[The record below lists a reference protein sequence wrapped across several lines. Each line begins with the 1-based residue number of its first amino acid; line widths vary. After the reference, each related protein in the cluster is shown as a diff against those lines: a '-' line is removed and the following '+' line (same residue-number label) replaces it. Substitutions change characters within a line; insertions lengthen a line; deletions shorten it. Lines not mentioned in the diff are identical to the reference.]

1 MGSLTWR
8 HIHGRHRICT
18 VNIMDFD
25 YVNGMPSSTTRV
37 FANTALI
44 LGFAFQVMGANYG
57 MAWSIAAFPNGTPM
71 VKAAILFAIFATIFG
86 LLAIVPMIMGIVS
99 SKRVVL
105 VTGLAMLFQMI
116 HMALV
121 SADQGSSSLDSTLTR
136 STGDPQPIVVVQETF
151 TDNDKVAAC
160 NAKLPKVP
168 ALSSPL
174 HCEFNDNGDVLLMM
188 TMTGRRRRA
197 VDGAD
202 ALALIT
208 KCNGAVKPLNTVC
221 PSGTKWHVV
230 PRSMT
235 FTPATDNTWSLA
247 LGWLAFSALLLCTV
261 LRIME
266 KRN

>member
-1 MGSLTWR
+1 MGSLTLR

-57 MAWSIAAFPNGTPM
+57 MAWSVAAFPNGGPM
-71 VKAAILFAIFATIFG
+71 VKAAILFSIFATISG

-121 SADQGSSSLDSTLTR
+121 SADQGASTVAASTLVR
-136 STGDPQPIVVVQETF
+136 EGKLSTLFHDTMSACAAANNCL
-151 TDNDKVAAC
+151 NDCCTQTEMPGVGLVFMLMG
-160 NAKLPKVP
+160 N
-168 ALSSPL
+168 
-174 HCEFNDNGDVLLMM
+174 NGN
-188 TMTGRRRRA
+188 
-197 VDGAD
+197 
-202 ALALIT
+202 
-208 KCNGAVKPLNTVC
+208 NG
-221 PSGTKWHVV
+221 
-230 PRSMT
+230 
-235 FTPATDNTWSLA
+235 
-247 LGWLAFSALLLCTV
+247 
-261 LRIME
+261 
-266 KRN
+266 

>member
-1 MGSLTWR
+1 MGSLTLR

-44 LGFAFQVMGANYG
+44 LGFAFQLMGANYG
-57 MAWSIAAFPNGTPM
+57 MSWSVAAFPNGTPM
-71 VKAAILFAIFATIFG
+71 DKAAILFSIFATISG

-121 SADQGSSSLDSTLTR
+121 SADRGASGVVSTLTR
-136 STGDPQPIVVVQETF
+136 TGHLPRKIGEYNSLRDCILAKKGEEEKDTALFVVTNTYSCKQP
-151 TDNDKVAAC
+151 N
-160 NAKLPKVP
+160 
-168 ALSSPL
+168 S
-174 HCEFNDNGDVLLMM
+174 NGPVLLMM
-188 TMTGRRRRA
+188 TMTSRRRRA

-202 ALALIT
+202 VLAALE
-208 KCNGAVKPLNTVC
+208 KGAG
-221 PSGTKWHVV
+221 SAAVV
-230 PRSMT
+230 
-235 FTPATDNTWSLA
+235 TDNTWSLA

>member
-44 LGFAFQVMGANYG
+44 LGFAFQLMGANYG
-57 MAWSIAAFPNGTPM
+57 MSWSVAAFPNGTPM
-71 VKAAILFAIFATIFG
+71 DKAAILFAIFATIFG

-136 STGDPQPIVVVQETF
+136 SPQS
-151 TDNDKVAAC
+151 
-160 NAKLPKVP
+160 
-168 ALSSPL
+168 LSSK
-174 HCEFNDNGDVLLMM
+174 EFKFEDY
-188 TMTGRRRRA
+188 
-197 VDGAD
+197 
-202 ALALIT
+202 LIG
-208 KCNGAVKPLNTVC
+208 K
-221 PSGTKWHVV
+221 
-230 PRSMT
+230 
-235 FTPATDNTWSLA
+235 
-247 LGWLAFSALLLCTV
+247 
-261 LRIME
+261 
-266 KRN
+266 